1 MSEKRTSELDKYL
14 PPKSKSQLRRL
25 KVQMQTEWPQAPERL
40 RPLLDWFTETTSIL
54 PRTTADKKYQ
64 VKAASGFYEEF
75 GSDIKLADKAYRV
88 LRKSRYIVSSL
99 DSLRKTAR
107 GLNIREVDYDSE
119 EHRRKY
125 LEGWTFD
132 E

>member
-1 MSEKRTSELDKYL
+1 MSELDAHFG
-14 PPKSKSQLRRL
+14 PKELATVAETTPTS
-25 KVQMQTEWPQAPERL
+25 WPQAPERL

-54 PRTTADKKYQ
+54 PRTTSDKRYQ

-75 GSDIKLADKAYRV
+75 GSDVKLADKAYRL

-107 GLNIREVDYDSE
+107 GLKIVNVDPDSVE
-119 EHRRKY
+119 ERRKY
-125 LEGWTFD
+125 LRWE